1 MKKKLALS
9 IVILFVFTLALSGC
23 AAFAFNPIGRWNV
36 AEERFY
42 EDDVLKYTKDVKDFE
57 FGGQTALVFKKTGTG
72 YIDSGTKNNIPYTYE
87 YTDDK
92 VTISLEYSG
101 SSSTAAYDVGENGTI
116 LIATTEDYNDTTG
129 GKNVHCKKQTIFR
142 RQ

>member
-9 IVILFVFTLALSGC
+9 IVILFVLELYNFIPVFLFSNAP
-23 AAFAFNPIGRWNV
+23 A
-36 AEERFY
+36 